1 MNPHD
6 RIKHKDGEAFLDV
19 GSFEEMGLYLGG
31 DAKDGIVVR
40 AGQIYEAKTVK
51 GGKNLIV
58 ALRYLDG
65 WMYYG
70 HGDKIRKVKGD
81 QFLNAI
87 RHGDLEPK
95 NVKEVDVG
103 RLSMAIIGL
112 DAIANRRTA
121 EQQIQFMGDSAE
133 ERFRRGDQ

>member
-1 MNPHD
+1 MSRDERH
-6 RIKHKDGEAFLDV
+6 KHIDGDAFMDV
-19 GSFEEMGLYLGG
+19 SAFEEMGLYLGG
-31 DAKDGIVVR
+31 SEKEGMVVR

-58 ALRYLDG
+58 ALRVLDG

-70 HGDKIRKVKGD
+70 HGDKLRKVKCE
-81 QFLNAI
+81 QFLDAI

-95 NVKEVDVG
+95 KVKEVDVG

-112 DAIANRRTA
+112 DAMANRRTG
-121 EQQIQFMGDSAE
+121 EEQIQYMGEGAE
-133 ERFRRGDQ
+133 DRFQRGE

>member
-1 MNPHD
+1 MSRD
-6 RIKHKDGEAFLDV
+6 ERFKHMDGDAFEGV

-31 DAKDGIVVR
+31 SEKEGIIVR

-58 ALRYLDG
+58 AMRVMDG
-65 WMYYG
+65 WMFYA
-70 HGDKIRKVKGD
+70 HGDKIRKVKAD

-112 DAIANRRTA
+112 DAIANRRTG
-121 EQQIQFMGDSAE
+121 EEQIQYMGDGAE
-133 ERFRRGDQ
+133 DRFQRGD